1 MSTFPSRFLA
11 VIAAVTLVGVVNMP
25 PVSAD
30 SPASTCN
37 SGTLV
42 TATLKVDGVSVP
54 VNTSMSALY
63 ALTVCRVPEMRY
75 YSIQVGLLDGG
86 VLKEELT
93 LGNLNKIFEVTFRP
107 TTGDTP
113 TVADFNGRVQTLVI
127 GSDVVVSVK
136 PTAVSKV
143 DDPTRACAGK
153 EFTDATCV
161 NRLAT
166 RDLAAFVSG
175 SVRFETSSNISN
187 YSKLAG
193 ATVSASANIYDI
205 SLSGPCPTAASSFAG
220 NDGGANI
227 PSSGGFSSET
237 TTLMV
242 KMVGPHFKINGST
255 LNTGSL
261 EVFIPKETITACFG
275 GTATEL
281 ASTLGMTRTEAGVTA
296 DVLKISGVPTTGLQ
310 YAVTVIGDAL
320 KISVTAVSFSDPTY
334 NLLLHKAA
342 VATTATTVPATTVPA
357 TTVPATGATTT
368 TVPATGATTTTV
380 VSGGASSNLT
390 TLIQTNA
397 VLATQLSRT
406 TGRTA
411 KSLAAQANLAVPTG
425 STVSLKVVT
434 STAKYCK
441 VTGTNIK
448 GVNVG
453 PCKVTVTVKPKKGIS
468 RSKTLTLKVV

>member
-1 MSTFPSRFLA
+1 MSIFPSRFLV
-11 VIAAVTLVGVVNMP
+11 VIAAVTLVGVVNTP

-42 TATLKVDGVSVP
+42 NATLKVDGVSVP

-75 YSIQVGLLDGG
+75 YSIQVGLFDGG

-113 TVADFNGRVQTLVI
+113 TVADFNGRVQTFVI

-143 DDPTRACAGK
+143 DDPIRACAGK

-166 RDLAAFVSG
+166 RDLAALVSG

-205 SLSGPCPTAASSFAG
+205 SLSGPCPTATSSFAG
-220 NDGGANI
+220 KDGGANI

-237 TTLMV
+237 TTLIV
-242 KMVGPHFKINGST
+242 RMVGPHFKLNGST
-255 LNTGSL
+255 VNTGSL
-261 EVFIPKETITACFG
+261 EVFIPKETVTACFG

-310 YAVTVIGDAL
+310 YAATVIGDAL

-342 VATTATTVPATTVPA
+342 VAATAPTVPT
-357 TTVPATGATTT
+357 TTVPATGSTTT
-368 TVPATGATTTTV
+368 TVPATGSTTTTTV

-411 KSLAAQANLAVPTG
+411 KSLAAQANLAVLTG

-441 VTGTNIK
+441 VTGTDIK
-448 GVNVG
+448 GINVG
-453 PCKVTVTVKPKKGIS
+453 SCKVTVTVKPKKGS
-468 RSKTLTLKVV
+468 SHSKTLTLKVV

>member
-1 MSTFPSRFLA
+1 
-11 VIAAVTLVGVVNMP
+11 
-25 PVSAD
+25 
-30 SPASTCN
+30 
-37 SGTLV
+37 
-42 TATLKVDGVSVP
+42 
-54 VNTSMSALY
+54 
-63 ALTVCRVPEMRY
+63 
-75 YSIQVGLLDGG
+75 
-86 VLKEELT
+86 
-93 LGNLNKIFEVTFRP
+93 
-107 TTGDTP
+107 
-113 TVADFNGRVQTLVI
+113 
-127 GSDVVVSVK
+127 
-136 PTAVSKV
+136 
-143 DDPTRACAGK
+143 
-153 EFTDATCV
+153 
-161 NRLAT
+161 
-166 RDLAAFVSG
+166 
-175 SVRFETSSNISN
+175 
-187 YSKLAG
+187 
-193 ATVSASANIYDI
+193 
-205 SLSGPCPTAASSFAG
+205 
-220 NDGGANI
+220 
-227 PSSGGFSSET
+227 
-237 TTLMV
+237 MV
-242 KMVGPHFKINGST
+242 KMVGPHFKKNGST

-342 VATTATTVPATTVPA
+342 VATTATTVPAT
-357 TTVPATGATTT
+357 GSTTT

-411 KSLAAQANLAVPTG
+411 KSLAAQANLAVLTG

-453 PCKVTVTVKPKKGIS
+453 SCKVTVTVKPKKGMS
-468 RSKTLTLKVV
+468 HSKTLTLKVV